1 MSAQWHD
8 PFSDPPEPVKVLWD
22 YQTQTVVD
30 AGAVSNSLF
39 DTHWVYKYRAGH
51 KLPWV
56 LSRYPGEVIFQL
68 DHEVPDL
75 VRLAVMVNS

>member
-1 MSAQWHD
+1 MSAPRD
-8 PFSDPPEPVKVLWD
+8 DDPPEPVKVLWD

-30 AGAVSNSLF
+30 AGNVSCGLF
-39 DTHWVYKYRAGH
+39 DTHWIYKYRAGH

-75 VRLAVMVNS
+75 VRLAVMVIE